1 MACNFS
7 AAKKWVVR
15 QKSDIIF
22 NWSESEGRK
31 SVCHTNFAKDE
42 RGEREENETF
52 DQKAKFLMHFRNI
65 FKMSIKSLV
74 SFEIDLYVEFS
85 APGGL
90 P

>member
-1 MACNFS
+1 MPCNFS

-31 SVCHTNFAKDE
+31 SVCHTQISVSKAE
-42 RGEREENETF
+42 RGEGGGEENETF

-74 SFEIDLYVEFS
+74 SFEIDL
-85 APGGL
+85 
-90 P
+90 